1 MRLYLSWPE
10 LEDDAMN
17 RGFAWPLV
25 LVAAT
30 VLMGVLI
37 KIEPGN
43 DLRVAAAFLYLL
55 ICPGMAFVRLLNLS
69 SRLMEWVLAVAASI
83 TLDLIISEILVLI
96 HQWSPTA
103 AFFAI
108 GLFCVAG
115 GMAQVIFP
123 RQGIPGRHGTA

>member
-1 MRLYLSWPE
+1 
-10 LEDDAMN
+10 MN
-17 RGFAWPLV
+17 RDFIWPLV

-55 ICPGMAFVRLLNLS
+55 ICPGMALVRFLNMS

-83 TLDLIISEILVLI
+83 TIDLIISEILVLI

-123 RQGIPGRHGTA
+123 RQVLPGRKRTS

>member
-1 MRLYLSWPE
+1 
-10 LEDDAMN
+10 MN
-17 RGFAWPLV
+17 RVFGWPLV

-30 VLMGVLI
+30 VLMGVLM

-43 DLRVAAAFLYLL
+43 SLRVAAAFLYLL
-55 ICPGMAFVRLLNLS
+55 ICPGMAFVRFLNLS
-69 SRLMEWVLAVAASI
+69 SRLMEWVLAIATSI

-123 RQGIPGRHGTA
+123 RQAVPGGQSAS